1 MSNPKIAGVGAA
13 ILAAALFG
21 ASTPFSKL
29 LLGNV
34 SPILLAGLLYLGSG
48 CGLSLL
54 FVIRRAWSSGPAEM
68 SLTRKDVPWLAG
80 AIVSGAIVGA
90 LLLLFGLQLTPAST
104 SSLLLNMEGVFTA
117 TLAWLV
123 FRENADRRVV
133 LGMVFILGGGLVLSW
148 QGGTEATPV
157 LGVVLI
163 LAACLCWGIDNN
175 LTQKISASDPFQV
188 AAVKGLVAG
197 TFNTLLGLALGNP
210 LPTLSI
216 ILGAVL
222 IGFIGYGLSVALFVL
237 ALRNIGTSRTG
248 AYFAIAP
255 FVGGLLSVIILRE
268 PLSGALLIAGALMG
282 IGVWLH
288 LTERHGH
295 PHQHHASEHA
305 HRHVHDEHHQH
316 DHELGINLAQ
326 PHMHLHSHQPTT
338 HIHAHFPDIHHRHV
352 HVLEATNVTAN

>member
-13 ILAAALFG
+13 ILAAGLFG

-29 LLGNV
+29 LLSNV

-54 FVIRRAWSSGPAEM
+54 FVIRRARGSGPAEM
-68 SLTRKDVPWLAG
+68 PLLRKDAPWLAG

-90 LLLLFGLQLTPAST
+90 LLLLFGLRLTPAST
-104 SSLLLNMEGVFTA
+104 ASLLLNMEGVFTA

-133 LGMVFILGGGLVLSW
+133 LGMVFILCGGLLLSW
-148 QGGTEATPV
+148 QGGTEAAPL
-157 LGVVLI
+157 LGVLLI

-175 LTQKISASDPFQV
+175 LTQKVSASDPFQV
-188 AAVKGLVAG
+188 AAIKGLVAG
-197 TFNTLLGLALGNP
+197 TFNTVLGLVLGNRMP
-210 LPTLSI
+210 GI
-216 ILGAVL
+216 GVILGAVF

-255 FVGGLLSVIILRE
+255 FVGGLLSVIVLGE
-268 PLSGALLIAGALMG
+268 PLSRALLIAGALMG

-295 PHQHHASEHA
+295 PHQHQVLEHA
-305 HRHVHDEHHQH
+305 HRHIHDEHHQH
-316 DHELGINLAQ
+316 DHAPGTNLDQ
-326 PHMHLHSHQPTT
+326 PHMHAHSHLPET
-338 HIHAHFPDIHHRHV
+338 HLHAHFPDIHHRHV
-352 HVLEATNVTAN
+352 HVLEQ